1 MVYHLKALPALAQ
14 GPVSVSE
21 MSLLHA
27 LGPVQTW
34 LGQELEKC
42 GIDAM
47 IYTRYVLSL
56 LLHDSYDYDL
66 QEQVRAPLSVAWKFM
81 SVCTLLFLFKGSSHT
96 LEQDV
101 TGVSSDFSLEPS
113 PRTTGS
119 HPGRHCLVKDWW
131 QSNDPWP
138 LRSCSSVAAAYLDL
152 SVTTSVICLARHSV
166 ALRFTSK
173 NGVRLLTHQSV
184 APDQQAESAKALDS
198 AVSHC
203 VRLGELACYHVL
215 FYFSAELKVRK
226 QPNPDS

>member
-1 MVYHLKALPALAQ
+1 MRPVCAGVDGLPPEGSSGSFP

-66 QEQVRAPLSVAWKFM
+66 QEQVRAPLSVVWK
-81 SVCTLLFLFKGSSHT
+81 SVTVCTLVFLFKGRSHT
-96 LEQDV
+96 LERGV
-101 TGVSSDFSLEPS
+101 TGVAPDFSLEPS

-119 HPGRHCLVKDWW
+119 RPGRRCLVADGW
-131 QSNDPWP
+131 QSDDPRP
-138 LRSCSSVAAAYLDL
+138 LRACSSVAAARPDM
-152 SVTTSVICLARHSV
+152 SVIASVICLALHSV
-166 ALRFTSK
+166 VPRFTCK
-173 NGVRLLTHQSV
+173 NGVRLLIHQSV
-184 APDQQAESAKALDS
+184 SQ
-198 AVSHC
+198 VS
-203 VRLGELACYHVL
+203 RLPVC
-215 FYFSAELKVRK
+215 
-226 QPNPDS
+226 